1 MTAEQQALRM
11 SVRGVLSRHTA
22 DRSIADVTESSAGD
36 DAELW
41 QVLCGQIG
49 VAGLAVPERFGGL
62 GAGLGEVHVVLD
74 ELGRTLTPTPMLG
87 CAVLAGQAVL
97 HAEDEAACRRILPD
111 LVSGELLAALAWTD
125 QHGDWDPHR
134 PAYSATKAGRLTGEA
149 HYVLDVHLADVLL
162 VAAGTSEG
170 VRLFEVDPR
179 GAGVRRRPVTTVDL
193 TRRLG
198 VVVLDQAL
206 GRQLGGVNP
215 LERVRDIAC
224 VALSA
229 EQVGAAARALELTVA
244 HALTRVQFGRPIGGF
259 QAIAHRL
266 ADLHVVVES
275 ARSLSYA
282 AVSSL
287 DSDAPEAHLLAAGAA
302 VHCAEALEQVT
313 AEMIQLHGGIGITW
327 EHDAH
332 RYFKRAHGAAHLF
345 GHPRA
350 HLARLAEAVVDA
362 EVSNA

>member
-1 MTAEQQALRM
+1 MTAEQEALRM

-22 DRSIADVTESSAGD
+22 DRSTTERTESTAGD
-36 DAELW
+36 DTELW
-41 QVLCGQIG
+41 QALCGQIG

-62 GAGLGEVHVVLD
+62 GAGLGEAHVVLD
-74 ELGRTLTPTPMLG
+74 ELGRTLAPAPMLG
-87 CAVLAGQAVL
+87 CAVLAGQALL
-97 HAEDEAACRRILPD
+97 HSGDEAACRRILPE
-111 LVSGELLAALAWTD
+111 LVGGERLAALAWTD
-125 QHGDWDPHR
+125 QQGDWDPHR
-134 PAYSATKAGRLTGEA
+134 PAFTATNGGRLTGEA
-149 HYVLDVHLADVLL
+149 HYVLDAPLADVLL
-162 VAAGTSEG
+162 VAASTPAG
-170 VRLFEVDPR
+170 VRLFEVDPH
-179 GAGVRRRPVTTVDL
+179 AVGVRRRPVTTVDL

-198 VVVLDQAL
+198 VVVLDGAP
-206 GRQLGGVNP
+206 GRQLGEVNP

-229 EQVGAAARALELTVA
+229 EQVGAATQAVELTVA
-244 HALTRVQFGRPIGGF
+244 YALSRVQFGRPIGAF

-287 DSDAPEAHLLAAGAA
+287 DSDAPDAHLLAAGAA
-302 VHCAEALEQVT
+302 VHCAEALEQ
-313 AEMIQLHGGIGITW
+313 AAAQMIQLHGGIGITW

-350 HLARLAEAVVDA
+350 HLARLAEAVIGVQR
-362 EVSNA
+362 

>member
-1 MTAEQQALRM
+1 MTAEQEALRM

-22 DRSIADVTESSAGD
+22 DRSIAERTESTAGD

-62 GAGLGEVHVVLD
+62 GAGLGEAHVVLD
-74 ELGRTLTPTPMLG
+74 ELGRTLTPAPMLG
-87 CAVLAGQAVL
+87 CAVLAGQALL
-97 HAEDEAACRRILPD
+97 HSGDEAACRRILPD
-111 LVSGELLAALAWTD
+111 LVGGERLAALAWTD

-134 PAYSATKAGRLTGEA
+134 PAFTATKGGRLTGEA
-149 HYVLDVHLADVLL
+149 HYVLDAPLADVLL
-162 VAAGTSEG
+162 VAASTPAG
-170 VRLFEVDPR
+170 VRLFEVDPH
-179 GAGVRRRPVTTVDL
+179 AVGVRRRPVTTVDL

-198 VVVLDQAL
+198 VVMLDGAS
-206 GRQLGGVNP
+206 GHQLGEVNP

-229 EQVGAAARALELTVA
+229 EQVGAATRAVELTVA
-244 HALTRVQFGRPIGGF
+244 YALSRVQFGRLIGAF

-287 DSDAPEAHLLAAGAA
+287 DSDAPDAHLLAAGAA
-302 VHCAEALEQVT
+302 VHCAEALEQ
-313 AEMIQLHGGIGITW
+313 AAAQMIQLHGGIGITW

-350 HLARLAEAVVDA
+350 HLARLAEAVIGA
-362 EVSNA
+362 QR